1 MNWIAFLIVWIFL
14 GVATLGLAL
23 YRKFLTMREDDL
35 IHVEGWQAS
44 LAAKQEQAARRF
56 HSIDVWGE
64 ALTITTIIG
73 GLALAIAY
81 VYIVL
86 SRA

>member
-1 MNWIAFLIVWIFL
+1 MNWIPFLAIWIVL

-35 IHVEGWQAS
+35 LHVETWEAS
-44 LAAKQEQAARRF
+44 LAEKQQVQARRF

-64 ALTITTIIG
+64 ALTIVTIVG
-73 GLALAIAY
+73 GLALAFAY
-81 VYIVL
+81 VYAIL
-86 SRA
+86 NRA